1 MRGKLFAADVRA
13 KCEQGYI
20 SNAYLVTLFWPFS
33 LVYLFL
39 SVTRNSVYDRYFLPL
54 QFIFTLILVRVYR
67 QTIGERLPRL
77 CSVVGVIYAAYA
89 VATMHD
95 LFAFDRARVD
105 AANEIIAKGLPRTA
119 IEGGF
124 EYDGW
129 TQLEQTGY
137 VNESR
142 IVPAGL
148 YHRWVPPNPNVPPLC
163 IGWFRPRSPSVHP
176 LLHLSHAPDN
186 CYSPSQFAP
195 FVYETWLPPR
205 RRTIYI
211 LEGR

>member
-1 MRGKLFAADVRA
+1 M
-13 KCEQGYI
+13 
-20 SNAYLVTLFWPFS
+20 
-33 LVYLFL
+33 
-39 SVTRNSVYDRYFLPL
+39 PL

-105 AANEIIAKGLPRTA
+105 AAKRDIAKGLPRTA

-129 TQLEQTGY
+129 TQLEQNGI
-137 VNESR
+137 R
-142 IVPAGL
+142 Q
-148 YHRWVPPNPNVPPLC
+148 
-163 IGWFRPRSPSVHP
+163 RPYNYRS
-176 LLHLSHAPDN
+176 
-186 CYSPSQFAP
+186 
-195 FVYETWLPPR
+195 R
-205 RRTIYI
+205 RR
-211 LEGR
+211 L